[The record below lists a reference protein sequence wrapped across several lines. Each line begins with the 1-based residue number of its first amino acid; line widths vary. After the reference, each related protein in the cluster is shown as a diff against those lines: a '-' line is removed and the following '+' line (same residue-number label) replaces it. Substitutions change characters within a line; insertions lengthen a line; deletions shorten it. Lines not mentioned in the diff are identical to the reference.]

1 MPSQGSD
8 SIQTLSVIPLNI
20 TQDWEVTQP
29 IQHITQT
36 DTNYPKRL
44 KNYLKTEAPETIWGR
59 GNINLL
65 PGADTILN
73 GELWALFCSS
83 KCPGEIILKAHDL
96 AQTFKEKGIPT
107 IGGYHS
113 PVEQE
118 CLRVLLRGAQPI
130 LYCPARSIEKMRLK
144 PAWKDAFAEERLL
157 ILSIFENRHQSTAAL
172 ANQRNAFVA
181 ALADKIC
188 IAYAAEDS
196 KTLEFAQM
204 VVTWGKPV
212 FTFETPVNNAL
223 FQLGAQRIEPS
234 LNVKQR

>member
-1 MPSQGSD
+1 M
-8 SIQTLSVIPLNI
+8 
-20 TQDWEVTQP
+20 TQR

-44 KNYLKTEAPETIWGR
+44 KDSLKTDTPETIWIR

-65 PGADTILN
+65 PGRNTNLN
-73 GELWALFCSS
+73 GDLWALFCSS

-96 AQTFKEKGIPT
+96 AQKFKETDTPT

-113 PVEQE
+113 PIEKE

-130 LYCPARSIEKMRLK
+130 LLCPARSIEKMR
-144 PAWKDAFAEERLL
+144 PQQAWKDALAEERLL
-157 ILSIFENRHQSTAAL
+157 ILSIFENRHQSTVAL

-188 IAYAAEDS
+188 IAHAAEDS
-196 KTLEFAQM
+196 KILEFARM
-204 VVTWGKPV
+204 VVSWGKPV
-212 FTFETPVNNAL
+212 FTFETPVNDAL
-223 FQLGAQRIEPS
+223 FQLGAQP
-234 LNVKQR
+234 LLGGK